1 MSVNSSCP
9 CCSSSMLLHLNS
21 RRSYWFCHHCRLE
34 MPNLNYEKFKRQK
47 AVDLS
52 SSLNKTAI
60 AYRELAKPVAAI

>member
-34 MPNLNYEKFKRQK
+34 MPNLKHERLKHKK
-47 AVDLS
+47 ARNLS
-52 SSLNKTAI
+52 SSLNTTQI
-60 AYRELAKPVAAI
+60 AERKLPQSLAMV